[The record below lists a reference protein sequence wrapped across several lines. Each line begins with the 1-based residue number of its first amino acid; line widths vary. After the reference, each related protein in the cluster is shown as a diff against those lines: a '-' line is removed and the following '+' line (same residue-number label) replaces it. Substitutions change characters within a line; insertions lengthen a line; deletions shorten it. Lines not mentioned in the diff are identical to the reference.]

1 MTLWIFDISVQ
12 GPQDALIQAGAI
24 WVAADP
30 STNAGELS
38 RAHVAVEKLRA
49 EAIGR
54 GDPVL
59 EMNGI
64 DRNTRTTILRFFR
77 HPVRDVVL
85 VSDDTINIHIVQTK
99 TDWKIIDIRTLLL
112 EDGKVVASAQAE

>member
-1 MTLWIFDISVQ
+1 MTLWVFDISAT
-12 GPQDALIQAGAI
+12 GPQDVGGEATEGRVADAGGASVGPMPRALA
-24 WVAADP
+24 
-30 STNAGELS
+30 
-38 RAHVAVEKLRA
+38 AVEKLRA

-99 TDWKIIDIRTLLL
+99 TDWKIIDIRTLSLD
-112 EDGKVVASAQAE
+112 DGKVVASAQAE